1 MSVAPKT
8 PTTKIDTRTLAYE
21 AAGLL
26 MGEGTFPTIELVE
39 KRIGIK
45 NRVAI
50 SSALSQWRTDHAAAF
65 NDRQFMPQLPEGV
78 STLMETL
85 WVKAIEEARLQAES
99 KLAEE
104 RTKLEEAQAAA
115 RAEVESANQLV
126 LEAQAERD
134 RSMQARLS
142 AESAAAE
149 LRIVIT
155 GLKDEVSSEKAAKL
169 SVEGRLA
176 QLAEEA
182 RAARAHADTVQQA
195 SAEAARLA
203 EERYKGLETFQL
215 QEMDE
220 LRARAKAAETAL
232 DRQSADSLAR
242 ENAYRAEA
250 SSAREEA
257 AKLGGKVEMLQDE
270 VRRSAEKI
278 AVQGQALTEQSL
290 ENQRLKAS
298 LEVKS
303 AEVKTLEAKAVKV
316 KNLEAKGK
324 TK

>member
-1 MSVAPKT
+1 MPATPK
-8 PTTKIDTRTLAYE
+8 PATTKIDTRTLAYE
-21 AAGLL
+21 AAGML
-26 MGEGTFPTIELVE
+26 MSEGTFPTIELVE
-39 KRIGIK
+39 RRIGIK
-45 NRVAI
+45 SRAAI
-50 SSALSQWRTDHAAAF
+50 SLALTQWRTDHAQAF
-65 NDRQFMPQLPEGV
+65 NERKFMPQLPDAV

-85 WVKAIEEARLQAES
+85 WLKAIEEARLQAETQ
-99 KLAEE
+99 LADE
-104 RTKLEEAQAAA
+104 RAKLEEARQAAI
-115 RAEVESANQLV
+115 AEVESANRLV

-242 ENAYRAEA
+242 ENACRAEA

-270 VRRSAEKI
+270 VRRNAEKI
-278 AVQGQALTEQSL
+278 AAQGQALTEQSL

-298 LEVKS
+298 LEVKT
-303 AEVKTLEAKAVKV
+303 AEVKTLEAKALKAKTV
-316 KNLEAKGK
+316 EAKGK
-324 TK
+324 AK